1 MSVAGNGTGCPG
13 PVIRQTGIEYLR
25 RDQAGIDLKAAE
37 NRARVAKFA
46 ARDQANNWIERRER
60 PPQNQ
65 KDSG

>member
-1 MSVAGNGTGCPG
+1 MSVAEKGTGCPG

-46 ARDQANNWIERRER
+46 ARDQDKNWTERRE
-60 PPQNQ
+60 PSKQDQ